1 MKKTLARILLILG
14 YCIPFVFLAMN
25 EDATTGTLW
34 FYLIM
39 VFGFGIL
46 CYSSLKIRSV
56 SVIIAG
62 NVLSFISSCIF
73 AYAFQTE
80 KWEYYFKPFVP
91 NQLIIFETIIAFAI
105 QLIFTICFIKK
116 KQADKTNNNI
126 KKA

>member
-1 MKKTLARILLILG
+1 MKKILTRILLILG

-46 CYSSLKIRSV
+46 CYSGIRIRSV
-56 SVIIAG
+56 PIIIIG
-62 NVLSFISSCIF
+62 NIFSFISSCIF
-73 AYAFQTE
+73 ALAFQTE
-80 KWEYYFKPFVP
+80 KWEYYFKPFLP

-105 QLIFTICFIKK
+105 QLIFTIHFTKK
-116 KQADKTNNNI
+116 KQSDKTN
-126 KKA
+126 K